1 MDMARRRRFF
11 GDLLSEERLNRTEP
25 IEIIEIE
32 DATVKELSLPVV
44 SCTELVT
51 HDTDALGRIKFE

>member
-1 MDMARRRRFF
+1 MDMTRRRRFF

-25 IEIIEIE
+25 MEIE
-32 DATVKELSLPVV
+32 DATVKELSLPVA

-51 HDTDALGRIKFE
+51 HDADALEKIKFE